1 MKRKQVIIISGIV
14 LAILVVLIIGKK
26 QGWIG
31 KTYAIKVAAEKPEK
45 RNITQMV
52 SANGKIQPEIE
63 VNITPYISGEVVDL
77 GVKEGDEVERGDFL
91 AKIDPEIYQS
101 NYERSEANLNTQKAN
116 MANAKAR
123 LAQANARL
131 ERVKKQFARKEKL
144 FEQEV
149 ISQAEFDEIK
159 SGHLEAKA
167 EVTAAEQ
174 NLKAA
179 EFNVMSAAA
188 SLNEARENLNRTA
201 IYAPNSGT
209 ISRLNVEVGERVTGA
224 SQFSAGTEIMR
235 IANLNRMEVNVEVNE
250 NDIIRVSK
258 HDTALIEVDAYFK
271 RKFKGLVTE
280 IATSA
285 KQTQGAATDQV
296 TNFDVK
302 VRILPSSYADLADE
316 QTNYRSPFRPG
327 MSASVD
333 IQTETVY
340 DAISVPIQ
348 AVVAKADTAN
358 NKSGDE
364 ETLKEYLFVVKDG
377 VAYQREVES
386 GIQDKEYIAIDE
398 GLELKD
404 ELITAPYRTITRDLK
419 DGDHV
424 EVVDRDMLFDGEEE

>member
-1 MKRKQVIIISGIV
+1 MKRKQVLIISGIV
-14 LAILVVLIIGKK
+14 VILLVVLITGKK

-31 KTYAIKVAAEKPEK
+31 KTHATKVSVEKAQK
-45 RNITQMV
+45 RDITQMV

-63 VNITPYISGEVVDL
+63 VNITPYISGEVVEL
-77 GVKEGDEVERGDFL
+77 GVKEGNEVKKGDFL

-101 NYERSEANLNTQKAN
+101 NFERAEANLNTQKAN

-123 LAQANARL
+123 LAQAKARL
-131 ERVKKQFARKEKL
+131 EKIKNQFNRQKQL

-149 ISQAEFDEIK
+149 ISQAAYDEIQAAYR
-159 SGHLEAKA
+159 EAKA

-174 NLKAA
+174 NLKAS
-179 EFNVMSAAA
+179 EFNVMSARA
-188 SLNEARENLNRTA
+188 SLQEAQENLNRTA

-235 IANLNRMEVNVEVNE
+235 IADLNRMEVNVEVNE
-250 NDIIRVSK
+250 NDIIRVTK
-258 HDTALIEVDAYFK
+258 KDTALIEVDAYFN
-271 RKFKGLVTE
+271 RKFKGIVTE

-285 KQTQGAATDQV
+285 KATQGAATDQV

-302 VRILPSSYADLADE
+302 VRILPSSYDDLMEAK
-316 QTNYRSPFRPG
+316 TTYKSPFRPG

-348 AVVAKADTAN
+348 AVVAKADTT
-358 NKSGDE
+358 KESESDE
-364 ETLKEYLFVVKDG
+364 ETLQEYLFVVEEG
-377 VAYQREVES
+377 VAHQRKVES
-386 GIQDKEYIAIDE
+386 AIQDKEFIQIKEGVKLDE
-398 GLELKD
+398 KV
-404 ELITAPYRTITRDLK
+404 ITAPYRTITRDLEDK
-419 DGDHV
+419 DPV
-424 EVVDRDMLFDGEEE
+424 EVVERDMLFGGDEE